1 MGKYNTNI
9 NFGCKKS
16 ANTDTNTNFL
26 TGICEY
32 IYNKWI
38 FVKHCNAHII
48 YFSKRGLMGS
58 CPVPSTGTPMVRRRM
73 MLRNIY

>member
-9 NFGCKKS
+9 NLGCKKS

-38 FVKHCNAHII
+38 FCQTLQCAYNE
-48 YFSKRGLMGS
+48 FL
-58 CPVPSTGTPMVRRRM
+58 
-73 MLRNIY
+73 